1 MKHHLAANFA
11 SLFLLASLAPAAT
24 VSTNFGSLGTAAD
37 GSNSTGATLNVP
49 GVLAAPGDLAVG
61 YSAGNNTTVPY
72 LPALNP
78 AASSAFT
85 VEFWAKPTTSDN
97 DDAMIANRTTGTNR
111 SGWVI
116 YQRAAATGWN
126 FRMYSGTSSAS
137 GWELVG
143 GAAPLDTWSH
153 VVAVWSG
160 SAASLYVNGALVDN
174 ANDAGLTGIYNPNAA
189 GSAIFSVGA
198 LFNGGSPT
206 NGVLDETAFYGTALT
221 ATQIAGH
228 FSAASSTVPG
238 FYQSLVQADGALLHL
253 NNVPEPTSCGLLLLS
268 LAGVLRRKRH

>member
-1 MKHHLAANFA
+1 MKHRLAANFA
-11 SLFLLASLAPAAT
+11 SIFLLASLAPAAT

-37 GSNSTGATLNVP
+37 GSNSNGATLNLP
-49 GVLAAPGDLAVG
+49 GVLAAPGDLAIG
-61 YSAGNNTTVPY
+61 YSSGNNTTVPY

-78 AASSAFT
+78 AASGAFT
-85 VEFWAKPTTSDN
+85 VEFWAKPSTTDN
-97 DDAMIANRTTGTNR
+97 DDVMISNRIATGNR

-126 FRMYSGTSSAS
+126 FRMYSGTSGNS
-137 GWELVG
+137 GWEVIG
-143 GAAPLDTWSH
+143 GAAPLNTWSH

-160 SAASLYVNGALVDN
+160 SAASLYVNGALADDIN
-174 ANDAGLTGIYNPNAA
+174 GTGLNGVYNPNTAD
-189 GSAIFSVGA
+189 AIFSVGA
-198 LFNGGSPT
+198 LFDGLSPS
-206 NGVLDETAFYGTALT
+206 NAVLDETAFYGTALT